1 MAGARR
7 PSRRAT
13 TTTSGKGSKKSS
25 TSHRGGGGAKA
36 ASTSAA
42 GSGARAP
49 AVAMMPLGDYE
60 GYARTRTRTRRR
72 RRARDR
78 NTTRMVLRVLT
89 TRVSRAGKSED
100 RRDGA
105 RKVDGRQRRCVL
117 NLNSRAPR
125 HRSRIIRRRRRA
137 RDAMRTR
144 ELTTMHRIR
153 SRA

>member
-25 TSHRGGGGAKA
+25 TSHRGGGGGGGGGGAKA

-49 AVAMMPLGDYE
+49 AVAMMPRGAYE

-117 NLNSRAPR
+117 NLNSRAR
-125 HRSRIIRRRRRA
+125 VIERGLFDADAA
-137 RDAMRTR
+137 RAMRC
-144 ELTTMHRIR
+144 E
-153 SRA
+153 RAN